1 MGPPTFFA
9 VALPAGRGLGTPA
22 ARRLLANTE
31 AVVSPSGRVTTLG
44 VRHKRIS
51 TLSQHF
57 RGRGHPYG
65 LQDALPPLRPSCAS
79 WPALRLRH
87 GRPTRC
93 GGVASPSPTETLI
106 LEDTPSFSWRYNAQA
121 HLRLWSIAE

>member
-1 MGPPTFFA
+1 M
-9 VALPAGRGLGTPA
+9 
-22 ARRLLANTE
+22 
-31 AVVSPSGRVTTLG
+31 SPSGRVTTLG

-87 GRPTRC
+87 GRPTRY
-93 GGVASPSPTETLI
+93 GGVASPSPTETLT